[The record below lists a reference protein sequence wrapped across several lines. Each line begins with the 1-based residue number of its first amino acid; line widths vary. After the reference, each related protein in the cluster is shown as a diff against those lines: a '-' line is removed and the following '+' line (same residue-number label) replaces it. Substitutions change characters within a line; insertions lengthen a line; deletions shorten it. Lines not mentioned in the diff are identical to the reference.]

1 MTPSLHRHRQRTL
14 ALQLLQRR
22 LRSTPVQH
30 LTGLPINEVRALHRA
45 VHGVSAAS
53 GPLHHTA
60 SLMVNRRVQA
70 QLSVYAL
77 VYQRLAIATA
87 QRSIDADALLRS
99 YDLFVE
105 LGGQRGETGTGRDFD
120 FTSAYV
126 LVRDLCAG
134 TVCLVTCNACNLRY
148 LIADGAPIAPTC
160 PFCPRPPGR
169 SRARLLDPSHSH
181 QSARPRGE
189 RS

>member
-53 GPLHHTA
+53 GPLHHAA

-77 VYQRLAIATA
+77 LYRRLADANALQT
-87 QRSIDADALLRS
+87 IDTDALIRS

-105 LGGQRGETGTGRDFD
+105 LGGQRPETSAGREFH
-120 FTSAYV
+120 FTAAYV

-134 TVCLVTCNACNLRY
+134 AVHLLPCGSCGISYLVA
-148 LIADGAPIAPTC
+148 AEAPVPPTC
-160 PFCPRPPGR
+160 PFCPRRAPRP
-169 SRARLLDPSHSH
+169 RARGLDTSHY
-181 QSARPRGE
+181 RPQERGE
-189 RS
+189 NS

>member
-22 LRSTPVQH
+22 LRSTPVQQ

-45 VHGVSAAS
+45 VHGSSGAS
-53 GPLHHTA
+53 GPLHHSA
-60 SLMVNRRVQA
+60 SLMLNRRIQA

-77 VYQRLAIATA
+77 LYRRLADATA
-87 QRSIDADALLRS
+87 PRSIDADALIQS

-105 LGGQRGETGTGRDFD
+105 LGGQRAGSGRDFD

-126 LVRDLCAG
+126 LVRDLCTG
-134 TVCLVTCNACNLRY
+134 TVHLLPCGSCGIGYLVA
-148 LIADGAPIAPTC
+148 AEAPVPPTC
-160 PFCPRPPGR
+160 PFCPRRPPR
-169 SRARLLDPSHSH
+169 PRAHGLDPSQSH
-181 QSARPRGE
+181 QPARPRGE

>member
-30 LTGLPINEVRALHRA
+30 LTGLPIKEVRALHRA

-53 GPLHHTA
+53 GPLYHTA
-60 SLMVNRRVQA
+60 SLMLNRRVQA

-77 VYQRLAIATA
+77 LYRRLADATA
-87 QRSIDADALLRS
+87 LQDIDVDALIRS

-120 FTSAYV
+120 FTAAFV
-126 LVRDLCAG
+126 LVRDLC
-134 TVCLVTCNACNLRY
+134 
-148 LIADGAPIAPTC
+148 DGAVHLLPCGSCGIGYLVAAEAPVPPTC
-160 PFCPRPPGR
+160 PFCPQRR
-169 SRARLLDPSHSH
+169 
-181 QSARPRGE
+181 ARPRTE
-189 RS
+189 KRRSSPL

>member
-14 ALQLLQRR
+14 ALQLLERR

-45 VHGVSAAS
+45 VHGSSGAS

-60 SLMVNRRVQA
+60 SLMVNRRAQA

-77 VYQRLAIATA
+77 LYRRLADATA
-87 QRSIDADALLRS
+87 LQAIDADALIRS
-99 YDLFVE
+99 YDLFVD
-105 LGGQRGETGTGRDFD
+105 LGGQPGGTATAREFD

-126 LVRDLCAG
+126 LVRDLSAG
-134 TVCLVTCNACNLRY
+134 TARLMTCNACNLRY
-148 LIADGAPIAPTC
+148 LIADGAPIAPNC
-160 PFCPRPPGR
+160 PFCPRRP
-169 SRARLLDPSHSH
+169 RAHGLDPSHRH

>member
-22 LRSTPVQH
+22 LRSTPVQQ
-30 LTGLPINEVRALHRA
+30 LTGLPIHEVRALHRA
-45 VHGVSAAS
+45 VHGSSGAS

-77 VYQRLAIATA
+77 LYRRLADATA
-87 QRSIDADALLRS
+87 LQAIDTDALIRS

-105 LGGQRGETGTGRDFD
+105 LVGQRDETGTGRDFD
-120 FTSAYV
+120 FTAAYV
-126 LVRDLCAG
+126 LVRDLC
-134 TVCLVTCNACNLRY
+134 
-148 LIADGAPIAPTC
+148 DGAVHLLPCGSCGIGYLVAAEAPVPPTC
-160 PFCPRPPGR
+160 PFCPRR
-169 SRARLLDPSHSH
+169 PS
-181 QSARPRGE
+181 RPRSE
-189 RS
+189 RRRAAPL

>member
-1 MTPSLHRHRQRTL
+1 MTLSLHRHRQRTL

-22 LRSTPVQH
+22 LRSTPVQQ
-30 LTGLPINEVRALHRA
+30 LTGLPIKEVRALHRG
-45 VHGVSAAS
+45 VHGFSAAS
-53 GPLHHTA
+53 GRLHHTA

-70 QLSVYAL
+70 KLSVYAL
-77 VYQRLAIATA
+77 LYWRLADETA
-87 QRSIDADALLRS
+87 PKTIDADALIRS

-105 LGGQRGETGTGRDFD
+105 LGGQRAGSGRDFD

-126 LVRDLCAG
+126 LVRDLC
-134 TVCLVTCNACNLRY
+134 
-148 LIADGAPIAPTC
+148 DGAVHLLMCGSCGIGYLVAAEAPVPPTC
-160 PFCPRPPGR
+160 PFCPRRPPRPKACGH
-169 SRARLLDPSHSH
+169 DH

>member
-22 LRSTPVQH
+22 LRSTPVQQ

-45 VHGVSAAS
+45 VHGSSGAS

-60 SLMVNRRVQA
+60 SLMVNRRAQA

-77 VYQRLAIATA
+77 LYRRLADATA
-87 QRSIDADALLRS
+87 PRSIDADALIRS

-105 LGGQRGETGTGRDFD
+105 LGGQRGETGTGRDLD
-120 FTSAYV
+120 FTAAYV
-126 LVRDLCAG
+126 LVRDLCDGAA
-134 TVCLVTCNACNLRY
+134 CLMTCNACRLSY

-160 PFCPRPPGR
+160 PFCPRR
-169 SRARLLDPSHSH
+169 KSR
-181 QSARPRGE
+181 
-189 RS
+189 